1 MTNQPSRPSR
11 PNPSGPPVQRLTVL
25 YDPDCRLCAF
35 VRNWLTKQRQL
46 VPLEPVPVGSDEARS
61 RFPDLDHTSTRREI
75 TVVGDAGQ
83 VYRGEAAWLVCLWAL
98 AEYRPV
104 SHRLSTRAGAPFAR
118 AAVLAAAKY
127 REAQWGLGSTSPGTS
142 RGSSPGRQTAW
153 APIVDA
159 GGAGASRGTSTAA
172 GTARA
177 TGTGP
182 DTGPRPDTGP
192 GTGACADGC
201 DAPR

>member
-1 MTNQPSRPSR
+1 MVALQEPQEPQNRQ
-11 PNPSGPPVQRLTVL
+11 NPHSAAQQPVQRLTVL

-35 VRNWLTKQRQL
+35 VRNWLAGQRQL
-46 VPLEPVPVGSDEARS
+46 VPLEPVPVGSDEARL
-61 RFPDLDHTSTRREI
+61 RFPDLDHTATLREI

-127 REAQWGLGSTSPGTS
+127 REGQWSTWGARPAAQPG
-142 RGSSPGRQTAW
+142 GRVGW

-159 GGAGASRGTSTAA
+159 RSIAA
-172 GTARA
+172 GPSACGDDC
-177 TGTGP
+177 GT
-182 DTGPRPDTGP
+182 P
-192 GTGACADGC
+192 G
-201 DAPR
+201 